1 MFDQVVHWWLVTE
14 LIDYVLGSGHHCSEK
29 NTGLT
34 TKPNKLLILLAWLL
48 NLEHQHLV
56 IADKMVLRIL
66 LSQREK
72 SQGTTALTKK
82 ILILEANRTTILTH
96 VIEFQ

>member
-14 LIDYVLGSGHHCSEK
+14 LIDYVLGSGHHCSEKK

-72 SQGTTALTKK
+72 AKVL
-82 ILILEANRTTILTH
+82 
-96 VIEFQ
+96 VI